1 MKEWYLTTPK
11 PNIVSGY
18 ESDAISEYS
27 QSNFTDVLETL
38 FSDTV
43 LLYNNTLTE
52 SKEIQCV
59 IQGNSADTQLKSME
73 RTGLFPIGTVKAG
86 MYIFFENRYWLITGY
101 PSNNK
106 SYEKAV
112 MQLCQYKLRWQNA
125 KGEIVERW
133 INLTSASKYDVG
145 ETGNSTI
152 ILTSDN
158 LTLLFPDDEESLNI
172 DGKRVFIDKR
182 VPPEKVYK
190 ITRSDDVLYD
200 FGEHGGVLSFIA
212 DKTELNTTTD
222 RQDLGICDYIEI
234 SDDTESPTTP
244 SKPPENPDEMTDLR
258 ATISGNKNLKV
269 GFSRT
274 YTATITDIDG
284 NAVEWDNTYSWNV
297 ISDFE
302 VGQEVNSYKIKLI
315 IEDEE
320 LIDSSFIL
328 QVIQNNA
335 VVAEL
340 EITVVETFWGGR

>member
-1 MKEWYLTTPK
+1 MKEWYLTTSK

-52 SKEIQCV
+52 SKQIQCV

-73 RTGLFPIGTVKAG
+73 RIGLFPIGTVKAG

-125 KGEIVERW
+125 DGEIIERW
-133 INLTSASKYDVG
+133 CNTTSASKYDTG

-152 ILTSDN
+152 VLTSDN
-158 LTLLFPDDEESLNI
+158 LTLLLPDDDECLDL

-182 VPPEKVYK
+182 KVNPTKVYK
-190 ITRSDDVLYD
+190 LTRTDGVLYD
-200 FGEHGGVLSFIA
+200 FGEEHGGVLSFIA
-212 DKTELNTTTD
+212 DKTELNTNTD
-222 RQDLGICDYIEI
+222 NQELRICDYI
-234 SDDTESPTTP
+234 DPTTQ
-244 SKPPENPDEMTDLR
+244 STPEKPDETTVLTDNVK
-258 ATISGNKNLKV
+258 ATISGNKNLIV

-274 YTATITDIDG
+274 YTVTFTDAEG
-284 NAVEWDNTYSWNV
+284 NVVDDVDFSWSFV
-297 ISDFE
+297 SDFE
-302 VGQEVNSYKIKLI
+302 VGQVVNGNE
-315 IEDEE
+315 IELLVEDDEFV
-320 LIDSSFIL
+320 DSSIL
-328 QVIQNNA
+328 LQIIVDDE
-335 VVAEL
+335 VVSEI
-340 EITVVETFWGGR
+340 EITIVGLM